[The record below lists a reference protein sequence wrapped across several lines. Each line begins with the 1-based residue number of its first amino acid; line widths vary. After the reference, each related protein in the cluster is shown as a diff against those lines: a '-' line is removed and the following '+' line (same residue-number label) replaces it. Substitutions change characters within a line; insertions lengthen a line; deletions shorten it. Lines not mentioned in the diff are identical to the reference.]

1 MLTFL
6 PSSRIVSGFF
16 CLLVASLLSPANCVY
31 AKSELEG
38 LRIGASEKGTRV
50 VVELTEKVKYKI
62 FTLSNPYRVVIDLSD
77 VEWVNQKRLPDG
89 AGLIQNIRKGLF
101 SSNVMRIV
109 MDTTGPINI
118 KRDFILPPSAG
129 FPYRMVVD
137 LEKTSLAEFNKDLA
151 SQRANAQPEANPPP
165 VIKPVKKN
173 DKFVVVIDAGHG
185 GVDPGASG
193 KKVLEKNIV
202 LAFAKELAAELRRD
216 NRYEVHLTRDR
227 DIYIPLR
234 GRVNIARRHSADLFI
249 SIHAD
254 AIGRKN
260 VRGMS
265 IYTLSETASD
275 KEAAAL
281 ARKENRSD
289 ILAGIDFGDQPKEVT
304 NILIDLAQRETKNL
318 SVKFASTVVSQMKGN
333 TILLDRTHRFA
344 GFRVLKAPD
353 VPSVLIELGFLT
365 NSRDEKQLRSAK
377 WRKTVAQALKQ
388 SIDTFSKSLANN

>member
-1 MLTFL
+1 MTRASSFSLPKMFFACLFL
-6 PSSRIVSGFF
+6 SAYFMVSQTARAGTT
-16 CLLVASLLSPANCVY
+16 
-31 AKSELEG
+31 LET
-38 LRIGASEKGTRV
+38 LRIGASEQGTRV
-50 VVELTEKVKYKI
+50 VVELSQKAKYEI
-62 FTLSNPYRVVIDLSD
+62 FTLNDPYRVVIDIYD
-77 VEWVNQKRLPDG
+77 ADWPDGKRLPDG

-109 MDTTGPINI
+109 MDTTGPVNI
-118 KRDFILPPSAG
+118 ARDFVLPPSAG
-129 FPYRMVVD
+129 FPYRMVIDLAKTSREAFIKD
-137 LEKTSLAEFNKDLA
+137 LE
-151 SQRANAQPEANPPP
+151 SQRANKQPPTPETTI
-165 VIKPVKKN
+165 IKPPKKN

-193 KKVLEKNIV
+193 KKVKEKDVV
-202 LAFAKELAAELRRD
+202 LAFAKELAAQLRRD
-216 NRYEVHLTRDR
+216 KRYQVYLTRDR
-227 DIYIPLR
+227 DVYIPLR
-234 GRVNIARRHSADLFI
+234 ERVNIARRRSADLFI

-275 KEAAAL
+275 KEAEAL

-289 ILAGIDFGDQPKEVT
+289 IIAGIDFGDQPKEVT

-318 SVKFASTVVSQMKGN
+318 SVKFASTVVSQMKGH
-333 TILLDRTHRFA
+333 TVLLDRTHRFA

-365 NSRDEKQLRSAK
+365 NSRDEKQLVSTK
-377 WRKTVAQALKQ
+377 WRKSAAVALKQ
-388 SIDTFSKSLANN
+388 SIDAFSSSLAAN